1 MKKCILLLTSLLTM
15 TTIIGC
21 SNVATNPNSNNPG
34 GNNNSVYVE
43 EEPYVTSLELLQ
55 APTRTNY
62 LVGELFDP
70 SGIILKANWSHTDPY
85 GNPMFEDDIKKN
97 DLTSW
102 TPNGPLQTTDTKVTV
117 FYEGKSLDIPITV
130 DESKK
135 VASVE
140 ASRQSVNYILE
151 GETLKITSL
160 LVEAKYTDGTI
171 EAVSDYT
178 VKLDGTTDVTA
189 TMKTGI
195 TGLSIGKHTLTVT
208 YMEKTSDFYV
218 RVLPKNYKD
227 NKVRI
232 EADNLK
238 GSTSVT
244 ENDKN

>member
-1 MKKCILLLTSLLTM
+1 MKKGILLLTSLLTM

-130 DESKK
+130 DESKDHLSRALK
-135 VASVE
+135 LCDTALDRDDLSGFGVGICGKILPYRRLYHSTKWEAYAMLILTDTQGCGAHILGRSVPIGGKE
-140 ASRQSVNYILE
+140 VNIP
-151 GETLKITSL
+151 L
-160 LVEAKYTDGTI
+160 L
-171 EAVSDYT
+171 
-178 VKLDGTTDVTA
+178 
-189 TMKTGI
+189 
-195 TGLSIGKHTLTVT
+195 
-208 YMEKTSDFYV
+208 
-218 RVLPKNYKD
+218 
-227 NKVRI
+227 
-232 EADNLK
+232 
-238 GSTSVT
+238 TSVIYG
-244 ENDKN
+244 KLSSLSGFCPYVLLS